1 MKQSY
6 VTVNVSL
13 MKTTVAVGDNSNS
26 SQIQNTLGILVVPI
40 LSVRSHWIE
49 DVSHPMSTN
58 ILHQILSL
66 YFSPLVAGTNK
77 YYEYNQYLGSV
88 IVMRMFMTS

>member
-6 VTVNVSL
+6 VTVNMSL

-26 SQIQNTLGILVVPI
+26 SQVQNTLGILVVPI

-49 DVSHPMSTN
+49 DRVALCQETFCIKSCLYTF
-58 ILHQILSL
+58 LH
-66 YFSPLVAGTNK
+66 
-77 YYEYNQYLGSV
+77 
-88 IVMRMFMTS
+88 